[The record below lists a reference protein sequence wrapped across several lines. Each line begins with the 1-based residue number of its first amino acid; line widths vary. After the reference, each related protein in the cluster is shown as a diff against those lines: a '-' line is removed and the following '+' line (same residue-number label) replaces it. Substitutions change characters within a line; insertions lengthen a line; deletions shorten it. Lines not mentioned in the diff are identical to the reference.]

1 MTHICTAQVHSLNLF
16 YVTHPLLL
24 KMPLLSLD
32 TLNKVGYLA
41 RPDGGAVG
49 KK

>member
-1 MTHICTAQVHSLNLF
+1 MPTLT
-16 YVTHPLLL
+16 

-49 KK
+49 KNRQLVSPVTTEQICATLS